1 MIRRPSSISVI
12 VAVQVVFVAAFGIA
26 WAGLS
31 TNADN
36 QLRTR
41 LAAPVNQPVVDLP
54 RSRPLTVA
62 PLYDDPQL
70 VSDEQL
76 AAVLLRIRPKFDP
89 RNIKPNFVEH
99 ALRTWRADAEFTEPG
114 IMSGREMVE
123 FLTDHGKYL
132 ISWGNDVPPLLVDRS
147 AGVDIR
153 WGKDAGASVHHDH
166 WLASLTEAGVERSH
180 PLQTPAQ
187 RDMTLEAALQQALRD
202 FRLDERETEWSAMA
216 FGLWLP
222 PQRSWK
228 TADGRVA
235 SFDMLARRLLRG
247 HKQFGVCRG
256 THRVYSMMLIL
267 RLDDE
272 FDILSEGV
280 HDEVYRHLETVRDLI
295 VAAQFPDGRW
305 PHDWWRGEEALES
318 PGDADVWQS
327 VIATGHH
334 LEWLAI
340 APQELHP
347 PREQTR
353 NAAQWVIN
361 NTTEQ
366 SAEQILKRYTFYTH
380 VGNAL
385 ALWRNTR
392 PPEFW
397 RQWRK
402 TYPHTAAPSK

>member
-1 MIRRPSSISVI
+1 MKRRPSPIPII
-12 VAVQVVFVAAFGIA
+12 VAVQVVFVAAFGIG

-36 QLRTR
+36 RLRTR
-41 LAAPVNQPVVDLP
+41 IAAPVAEPVAEIP
-54 RSRPLTVA
+54 RSQPLTVA

-76 AAVLLRIRPKFDP
+76 AAVLLRVRPKFDP

-114 IMSGREMVE
+114 VMSGPEMVN

-132 ISWGNDVPPLLVDRS
+132 ISWGKDVPPLLVDRP
-147 AGVDIR
+147 AGVGIR

-180 PLQTPAQ
+180 PLQTPSQ

-235 SFDMLARRLLRG
+235 SFDLLARRLLRG
-247 HKQFGVCRG
+247 P
-256 THRVYSMMLIL
+256 L
-267 RLDDE
+267 RCSNAE
-272 FDILSEGV
+272 K
-280 HDEVYRHLETVRDLI
+280 HTV
-295 VAAQFPDGRW
+295 F
-305 PHDWWRGEEALES
+305 
-318 PGDADVWQS
+318 
-327 VIATGHH
+327 
-334 LEWLAI
+334 
-340 APQELHP
+340 
-347 PREQTR
+347 
-353 NAAQWVIN
+353 
-361 NTTEQ
+361 
-366 SAEQILKRYTFYTH
+366 
-380 VGNAL
+380 
-385 ALWRNTR
+385 
-392 PPEFW
+392 
-397 RQWRK
+397 
-402 TYPHTAAPSK
+402 